1 MECKSPAAPL
11 TVCDFG
17 IVGVD
22 VVAGGG
28 AGVGVMLGSAEA
40 ALGCEACL
48 GGIAGCLSFSR

>member
-22 VVAGGG
+22 VVVVG

-48 GGIAGCLSFSR
+48 GGIADCLSFSR